1 MTTGAALPIMRGVCL
16 SKVEGNYPG
25 QTKAALFRTKES
37 GPSRAARPRRWDIGE
52 INQAVWS
59 ERDLF
64 VREQGRRWCTD
75 LVKLG
80 SACKVTLSTTR
91 ATCLSKFVPQVWEGK
106 SESNHETACSREAN
120 GGSRE
125 DLFAAGN
132 QPTRPK
138 QKIKNTLPTTRGAS
152 L

>member
-52 INQAVWS
+52 INQAVSS

-64 VREQGRRWCTD
+64 
-75 LVKLG
+75 
-80 SACKVTLSTTR
+80 
-91 ATCLSKFVPQVWEGK
+91 
-106 SESNHETACSREAN
+106 SESK
-120 GGSRE
+120 
-125 DLFAAGN
+125 AAVGA
-132 QPTRPK
+132 PISSK
-138 QKIKNTLPTTRGAS
+138 GALPAK
-152 L
+152 